1 MLSADNQLKNHNNI
15 FLIGP
20 MGAGK
25 STIGRR
31 LAKKLNLRFFDSD
44 QTIVNRTGVRIAL
57 IFEIEGEEGFRR
69 RESDVIEELTGQ
81 SDIVLATGG
90 GVVLNPVNRKN
101 LAERGLVVYLRAG
114 IKQLL
119 KRTIRDNKRPLLKT
133 DNPREKM
140 EELLKTRSPLY
151 EQIADL
157 IVDTDSRQP
166 VSQVID
172 EICKYRA
179 SQ

>member
-1 MLSADNQLKNHNNI
+1 
-15 FLIGP
+15 

-31 LAKKLNLRFFDSD
+31 LAKKLNLQFCDSD
-44 QTIVNRTGVRIAL
+44 QAIENRTGVRIAL

-69 RESDVIEELTGQ
+69 REAEVIEELTGQ

-90 GVVLNPVNRKN
+90 GVVLSPENRKN
-101 LAERGLVVYLRAG
+101 LAERGVVVYLRAG

-119 KRTIRDNKRPLLKT
+119 KRTTRDNKRPLLNM
-133 DNPREKM
+133 DNPREKI
-140 EELLKTRSPLY
+140 EEILKTRAPLY

-157 IVDTDSRQP
+157 IVDTDRRP
-166 VSQVID
+166 VAQVIE

-179 SQ
+179 LQ

>member
-1 MLSADNQLKNHNNI
+1 
-15 FLIGP
+15 

-31 LAKKLNLRFFDSD
+31 LAKKLNLQFFDSD
-44 QTIVNRTGVRIAL
+44 QAIENRTGVKIAL
-57 IFEIEGEEGFRR
+57 IFEIEGEEGFRK
-69 RESDVIEELTGQ
+69 RESDVIEELT
-81 SDIVLATGG
+81 SKADIVLATGG

-101 LAERGLVVYLRAG
+101 LAERGLIVYLRAG

-119 KRTIRDNKRPLLKT
+119 KRTTRDNKRPLLNT

-140 EELLKTRSPLY
+140 QELLDTRSPLY

-157 IVDTDSRQP
+157 IVDTDRQP
-166 VSQVID
+166 VPQVIE
-172 EICKYRA
+172 EICKFRA
-179 SQ
+179 LP

>member
-1 MLSADNQLKNHNNI
+1 
-15 FLIGP
+15 

-31 LAKKLNLRFFDSD
+31 LAKKLNLQFFDSD
-44 QTIVNRTGVRIAL
+44 QAIENRTGVKIAL
-57 IFEIEGEEGFRR
+57 IFEIEGEEGFRK
-69 RESDVIEELTGQ
+69 RESDVIEELTRQ
-81 SDIVLATGG
+81 ADIVLATGG
-90 GVVLNPVNRKN
+90 GVVLNPANRKN

-119 KRTIRDNKRPLLKT
+119 KRTTRDNKRPLLNT

-140 EELLKTRSPLY
+140 QELLDTRSPLY

-157 IVDTDSRQP
+157 IVDTDRQP
-166 VSQVID
+166 VPQIIE
-172 EICKYRA
+172 EICKFRA
-179 SQ
+179 LP

>member
-1 MLSADNQLKNHNNI
+1 
-15 FLIGP
+15 
-20 MGAGK
+20 MGVGK

-31 LAKKLNLRFFDSD
+31 LAKKLKCQFFDSD
-44 QTIVNRTGVRIAL
+44 QAIENRTGARIAL
-57 IFEIEGEEGFRR
+57 IFEIEGEAGFRR
-69 RESDVIEELTGQ
+69 RESEVIEELTGQ

-101 LAERGLVVYLRAG
+101 LAERGLVIYLRAG

-119 KRTIRDNKRPLLKT
+119 KRTTRDNKRPLLNT

-140 EELLKTRSPLY
+140 EELLKTRIPLY

-157 IVDTDSRQP
+157 IVDTDRQP
-166 VSQVID
+166 VSRIIE
-172 EICKYRA
+172 EICNYRA
-179 SQ
+179 IQ

>member
-1 MLSADNQLKNHNNI
+1 MLQADKQLKNHNNI
-15 FLIGP
+15 FLVGP
-20 MGAGK
+20 MGSGK

-31 LAKKLNLRFFDSD
+31 LAKKLALQFIDSD
-44 QTIVNRTGVRIAL
+44 QAIENRTGARIAL
-57 IFEIEGEEGFRR
+57 IFEIEGEDGFRK
-69 RESDVIEELTGQ
+69 RESELIEELTSL

-90 GVVLNPVNRKN
+90 GVVLDPENRKY

-119 KRTIRDNKRPLLKT
+119 RRTARDKKRPLLNT

-140 EELLKTRSPLY
+140 QKILETRTPLY

-157 IVDTDSRQP
+157 VVNTDRQP
-166 VSQVID
+166 VAQVIE
-172 EICKYRA
+172 EICKFRA
-179 SQ
+179 RQ